1 MNATSRTAR
10 QIIKARRSEAAAL
23 KATHTLA
30 SHTLRAGVK
39 AEDASGVAGALRA
52 KGKTLGVTGC
62 PVRMFRKTADG
73 VKLWRQPVKNARRFT
88 KDEFKTIANAYN
100 PRAAKYVAAR
110 EALLSY

>member
-10 QIIKARRSEAAAL
+10 QIIKARRAEAVAA
-23 KATHTLA
+23 KRPHTLA

-52 KGKTLGVTGC
+52 KGKTLQVTGC
-62 PVRMFRKTADG
+62 PVRMFRKNAAG
-73 VKLWRQPVKNARRFT
+73 QKLWRQPVKGAKRFT
-88 KDEFKTIANAYN
+88 KAEFQTLAAAYK

-110 EALLSY
+110 EQLLAY